1 VVVDPDRTDERDRYG
16 GADVGDGRTG
26 SVRNLNRS
34 LTMARIDTP
43 SEIYRIVLISYDITG

>member
-1 VVVDPDRTDERDRYG
+1 MRD
-16 GADVGDGRTG
+16 
-26 SVRNLNRS
+26 LNRS